1 MKALLDKLKSD
12 TGDSLPEALAAAL
25 IISLS
30 LVAVLSVSQVAYKSM
45 AQAKSRYTEYYSL
58 LNAREAAEP
67 KYNVE
72 DNAATVISDYL
83 NERTSVYD
91 YFTGNID
98 IYNVTDGN
106 KKVSTDT
113 ASFYSVYGSDDKLK
127 FTYIYSRW
135 WE

>member
-58 LNAREAAEP
+58 LNAR
-67 KYNVE
+67 
-72 DNAATVISDYL
+72 
-83 NERTSVYD
+83 
-91 YFTGNID
+91 
-98 IYNVTDGN
+98 
-106 KKVSTDT
+106 
-113 ASFYSVYGSDDKLK
+113 
-127 FTYIYSRW
+127 
-135 WE
+135 

>member
-1 MKALLDKLKSD
+1 M
-12 TGDSLPEALAAAL
+12 
-25 IISLS
+25 
-30 LVAVLSVSQVAYKSM
+30 
-45 AQAKSRYTEYYSL
+45 
-58 LNAREAAEP
+58 
-67 KYNVE
+67 E